1 MYSYEDRKT
10 AVELYIQYRRDAAA
24 TVRALGYP
32 SKKGLRRWYQAF
44 IEAGHMPQ
52 RTRWRTRY
60 SAEAR
65 QKAVDHYFSTGQCA
79 ARTIRELGYP
89 SRRWLRAWVRGEKPT
104 AARVGRANRDGA
116 SSRQYTASEKTR
128 AVIDFSTRAT
138 SAAEVAR
145 RVGVNRVSLYN
156 WRDQLLGKEAKRSP
170 VKRQDDNAN
179 DGDPEALR
187 AEVKALE
194 KRVHELQLE
203 HDILVKASEIVK
215 KDHGVNPQTLSNR
228 EKTLL
233 VDALK
238 DAYRRSELLKAVQL
252 PRSSYYYQREALQRP
267 DKYAEARQATAT
279 TFESNYRCYGY
290 RRIGESLRRDGV
302 ALSEKVVRRL
312 MSEEGLIVGSTQR
325 RRLSS
330 YRGELSPVP
339 ENIIARD
346 FQSPAP
352 NEKWLTD
359 ITEFPVPDGKVYLSP
374 MIDCFDGLAV
384 SWSISASPNAELVN
398 AMLDEAISTLAPG
411 ERPVVHSDRGCHYRW
426 PGWLKRLEAA
436 GLTRSMSRKGCTPDN
451 AACEAFFGR
460 LKVEFFY
467 ARQWTGTTMEQ
478 FIAERDAY
486 VRWYNETRIKM
497 SLGGR
502 SPIEYRQALGI
513 AA

>member
-1 MYSYEDRKT
+1 VPFSHAEKQQ
-10 AVELYIQYRRDAAA
+10 AVIQLGSRDESAAA
-24 TVRALGYP
+24 V
-32 SKKGLRRWYQAF
+32 
-44 IEAGHMPQ
+44 
-52 RTRWRTRY
+52 
-60 SAEAR
+60 AER
-65 QKAVDHYFSTGQCA
+65 IGV
-79 ARTIRELGYP
+79 
-89 SRRWLRAWVRGEKPT
+89 SRCT
-104 AARVGRANRDGA
+104 
-116 SSRQYTASEKTR
+116 
-128 AVIDFSTRAT
+128 
-138 SAAEVAR
+138 
-145 RVGVNRVSLYN
+145 LYN
-156 WRDQLLGKEAKRSP
+156 WRDQLLDEKAKLTLKKSKDKP
-170 VKRQDDNAN
+170 AS
-179 DGDPEALR
+179 GDADALR

-238 DAYRRSELLKAVQL
+238 DAYRRSELLMAVQL

-267 DKYAEARQATAT
+267 DKYAEARQAIAT
-279 TFESNYRCYGY
+279 IFVNNYRCYGY

-325 RRLSS
+325 RRFSS
-330 YRGELSPVP
+330 YRGELSPAP

-346 FQSPAP
+346 FQAPAP

-359 ITEFPVPDGKVYLSP
+359 ITEFPIPDGKVYLSP

-451 AACEAFFGR
+451 AGCEAFFGR

-467 ARQWTGTTMEQ
+467 THQWTSTTMEQ
-478 FIAERDAY
+478 FIAELDAY
-486 VRWYNETRIKM
+486 IRWYNESRMKM

-502 SPIEYRQALGI
+502 SPIEYRQDLGI

>member
-1 MYSYEDRKT
+1 MYSYKDRMR
-10 AVELYIQYRRDAAA
+10 AVELYIQYGRRGAA
-24 TVRALGYP
+24 TVRDLGYPSVKHLRRWYRHYMKNGDLPPDRSLPGNSYSPEKRRAAVDHYLQTGRCVAHTIRALGYP
-32 SKKGLRRWYQAF
+32 DGGTLRIWLNEDLGPTPQSQGRGAPKCHIDDKRQAVY
-44 IEAGHMPQ
+44 ELC
-52 RTRWRTRY
+52 TR
-60 SAEAR
+60 
-65 QKAVDHYFSTGQCA
+65 Q
-79 ARTIRELGYP
+79 
-89 SRRWLRAWVRGEKPT
+89 
-104 AARVGRANRDGA
+104 
-116 SSRQYTASEKTR
+116 
-128 AVIDFSTRAT
+128 T
-138 SAAEVAR
+138 SATAVAR
-145 RVGVNRVSLYN
+145 RYGVTDSALYN
-156 WRDQLLGKEAKRSP
+156 WRDQLLGKEAKRSS

-215 KDHGVNPQTLSNR
+215 KEGGVNPQTLSNR

-238 DAYRRSELLKAVQL
+238 GAYRLSELLKAVQL

-267 DKYAEARQATAT
+267 DKYAEARQAIAT
-279 TFESNYRCYGY
+279 IFENNYRCYGY
-290 RRIGESLRRDGV
+290 RRIGESLRRDGA

-312 MSEEGLIVGSTQR
+312 MSEEGLVVGSTQR
-325 RRLSS
+325 RRFSS
-330 YRGELSPVP
+330 YRGELNPAP

-346 FQSPAP
+346 FQASAP

-359 ITEFPVPDGKVYLSP
+359 ITEFPVLDGKVYLSP
-374 MIDCFDGLAV
+374 MTDCFDGLAV
-384 SWSISASPNAELVN
+384 SWSISGSPNAELVN

-467 ARQWTGTTMEQ
+467 ARQWTGTTMEH
-478 FIAERDAY
+478 FIAELDAY
-486 VRWYNETRIKM
+486 IRWYNESRIKM
-497 SLGGR
+497 SLGGK
-502 SPIEYRQALGI
+502 SPIEYRQELGI